1 MKKETIERNVREILT
16 LAGFYLSQAVRM
28 RRASIDILARRDQT
42 LLLIKVLEN
51 IDALDKKDGETI
63 KLLSNL
69 LAGSPL
75 IVGDHYGGGKLE
87 RGVVYSRFK
96 IPIISVSTLKDYFL
110 DGIPPY
116 VFSAPGG
123 LYVKIDSKK
132 LKELRELYRYS
143 LGALAESL
151 GVSRKA
157 IQLYEENMNATIEMA
172 LSLEEIFNTE
182 LIKPIDLTK
191 PETYEVNL
199 SLTED
204 LPLTDELK
212 MKVLAHLRR
221 MGCEV
226 MHLRNCP
233 FDAITK
239 KREFLFLTWI
249 DRFERIEKEIDA
261 IHSIVRATGKKS
273 VIFVKR
279 KKTKETVWGIPVL
292 DTEDLMNVKEDE
304 EILRM
309 IMERNE
315 E

>member
-1 MKKETIERNVREILT
+1 MKKEILERNVRDILAT
-16 LAGFYLSQAVRM
+16 AGFYLSHAVKM
-28 RRASIDILARRDQT
+28 RRVSIDIIARRDHT
-42 LLLIKVLEN
+42 LLIIKVLEN
-51 IDALDKKDGETI
+51 IDALDKKDGETM
-63 KLLSNL
+63 KLLGNQ
-69 LAGSPL
+69 LACTPVV
-75 IVGDHYGGGKLE
+75 IGDHYGGGKLE

-96 IPIISVSTLKDYFL
+96 IPIISLLTLKDYFL
-110 DGIPPY
+110 DGVPPY

-123 LYVKIDSKK
+123 LYVKIDSAK
-132 LKELRELYRYS
+132 LKDLREMYGYS
-143 LGALAESL
+143 LGALAETL

-157 IQLYEENMNATIEMA
+157 IQLYEENMNATIEIA

-199 SLTED
+199 SLAED
-204 LPLTDELK
+204 VLLSDDLK
-212 MKVLAHLRR
+212 KRVLSHLRKI
-221 MGCEV
+221 GCEV
-226 MHLRNCP
+226 MNLRNCP

-249 DRFERIEKEIDA
+249 DRFERIEKDIEA

-279 KKTKETVWGIPVL
+279 KRTRANVRGIPVL
-292 DTEDLMNVKEDE
+292 DTDDLMNMREEE
-304 EILRM
+304 EILRI
-309 IMERNE
+309 IMERDE

>member
-1 MKKETIERNVREILT
+1 MKKEIIERNVREILAT
-16 LAGFYLSQAVRM
+16 AGFYLSQAVRM
-28 RRASIDILARRDQT
+28 RRVSIDIIARRDRV

-51 IDALDKKDGETI
+51 IDALDKKDGETM

-69 LAGSPL
+69 LAGTPL

-87 RGVVYSRFK
+87 HGVVYSRFK
-96 IPIISVSTLKDYFL
+96 IPIISIPTLRDYFL
-110 DGIPPY
+110 EGIPPY

-132 LKELRELYRYS
+132 LKELRELYGYS

-157 IQLYEENMNATIEMA
+157 IQLYEENMSATIDMA

-204 LPLTDELK
+204 IQLTDELK
-212 MKVLAHLRR
+212 RKVLSHLSR

-226 MHLRNCP
+226 MNLRNCP

-249 DRFERIEKEIDA
+249 DRFERIEREIDA

-279 KKTKETVWGIPVL
+279 KKTRERVRGIPVL
-292 DTEDLMNVKEDE
+292 DTEDLMKVKEEE
-304 EILRM
+304 EILRI
-309 IMERNE
+309 IMEGDE